1 MNNDYRLQLLSHSE
15 IFPTKEEAMEY
26 IEDNFKGVALWG
38 EPALF
43 FYGTEREPKMILAV
57 GASHDTKKP
66 RICTIDDA
74 ELREL
79 IQEVKD
85 ATDKN
90 TEDIA
95 KAAERILNIVNS
107 VGLTLDENKI
117 KDQISY
123 EPDRSDEL
131 IGEAKTVAEAIAIIS
146 TFVQKKFAEME
157 LTVEDGES
165 IDFTFDKTD
174 EGSTLTGEVKIS
186 TEGSDDDLFFNN
198 NIVGIKADG
207 LFASCNIEYDAERNQ
222 LIFTTSGI
230 KNGRFVT
237 DANKK
242 IIDFG
247 AHTIY
252 VADNEDH
259 NVAVTINQERGT
271 ISADVKISSDDDN
284 LLVSKD
290 GKMYVS
296 GRAKDIKYKNT
307 TVAAKLTAID
317 EAVADILDKIH
328 VLTIEDLIQG
338 DESDSIITKAIK
350 NQNGGYTVTAD
361 VRLSSDES
369 IQIGNGGIR
378 ANIDINV
385 DATNNKLILSVGNVQ
400 KEVSLPGVSILDNI
414 YYDPVNKTIVITWK
428 DGSQKTIIPVGD
440 MLKTWIVS
448 NDPTSPI
455 VLTKTEPSVAGQ
467 PETLSADLKL
477 APTDN
482 IIGKDAQGYIYV
494 RGSEIDNKIAAESSA
509 RQAADTEI
517 NNALSSEVQA
527 RQAADAELNSAIQ
540 NEANTRHSEDDIL
553 KDSINAAREEAANAL
568 DAKATEIYTRID
580 EDEDKI
586 NQAFDDAAE
595 AKSLVELTNAN
606 LTAEINRAQ
615 TAEGVNANAI
625 ANVVTRVTAVESGLA
640 TEIETRSTADAVHDE
655 QISNLRDAV
664 TSVETSHQQD
674 IERLSGEIADNASA
688 ISILNGSE
696 NTNGSVRE
704 TVKIAKDEL
713 TLAINNEKTRAEGKE
728 GELAAGIAEEVSR
741 ATAAE
746 ATTLANAKAYA
757 DDKAAAA
764 EHNANDYTDDAKA
777 EAIQTSKD
785 YTDSKVADNL
795 ATAKAYTDDK
805 TANVQHLAEDYTNAA
820 KAEAI
825 QTSKDYTDSKVVST
839 TADAKAY
846 TDNAVANEQARAQAA
861 ETANAN
867 DIVALKEKDIQ
878 IDGELANKVES
889 VTIVK
894 STASDYQYIL
904 KVDGV
909 DAGEI
914 NIPEIDMLQEV
925 TYDPVSKKL
934 RFVFHT
940 ADGYTETVINIADLI
955 DTYLAGNGLTL
966 TDNVFSV
973 KINPASEFISV
984 DENGIK
990 VSGISEAL
998 LTKANVGD
1006 SYTKAESDAK
1016 YLTEHQDVSK
1026 FAEKTYVDEK
1036 DAEINTHLN
1045 NIEAKADE
1053 NTANITV
1060 INGNEAQEGS
1070 IKKALKDAK
1079 DYTDSEVEIE
1089 KNRAIA
1095 AETANSDAI
1104 AIINGNESQEG
1115 SIKKALADAKAYTDA
1130 EVATENSRAV
1140 GVENTLSDAIAVIN
1154 GNEAQEGSIKKALK
1168 DAKDYTDTAV
1178 ADEKTARE
1186 AADIQIN
1193 TAIDQKANK
1202 SEVYTKSE
1210 IEGKGYLTSTDIAP
1224 LATKEEVNAENTRA
1238 VAAESNLATD
1248 IAAANSNIATNTS
1261 NIADLRA
1268 EAARLN
1274 LIVDETNTVKLIKS
1288 KDNTGTEL
1296 AANVKLDATNTN
1308 IIKVS
1313 GNGIYADVEMSY
1325 SQTTNKITFSN
1336 GLTTQEFELAGASLI
1351 EDGYY
1356 NSTTK
1361 QIVLITRLADGTTK
1375 EIKIDAEA
1383 LIHTLKVDNGTN
1395 NPIKLT
1401 KTTDGDGVDVISAR
1415 LDIST
1420 ESHNQILNNN
1430 GTLYASNEATQHTA
1444 LWNGTEKTLQEVIEL
1459 LKTTAEEG
1467 GQAAQEI
1474 VEIKSELQ
1482 EVERNIRT
1490 MESTVSTLSTR
1501 VSENSTA
1508 IATNTGSINTLTTQ
1522 VSDLNGRVTNLT
1534 NEFNG
1539 LNETVRSYETRVSS
1553 LESDNTN
1560 NKTNI
1565 ATLINDVNTIQTQ
1578 LGDISGLKTVEER
1591 LETLEDEAHDSD
1603 FGTY

>member
-57 GASHDTKKP
+57 GASHDTRKP
-66 RICTIDDA
+66 RICVIDDA

-198 NIVGIKADG
+198 NIVGIKSDG

-222 LIFTTSGI
+222 LIFTTSGV

-296 GRAKDIKYKNT
+296 GRAKDIKYKDT
-307 TVAAKLTAID
+307 TVAAKLTSID
-317 EAVADILDKIH
+317 KAVSDILDKIH

-338 DESDSIITKAIK
+338 DESDSILTKAIK

-378 ANIDINV
+378 ANIDIEV
-385 DATNNKLILSVGNVQ
+385 DSTNNKLVLKVGNTQ
-400 KEVSLPGVSILDNI
+400 KSVSLPGISILDDI
-414 YYDPVNKTIVITWK
+414 YYDSVNKCIVITWK
-428 DGSQKTIIPVGD
+428 DGTQQTVIPVAD
-440 MLKTWIVS
+440 MLKTWVVANNPS
-448 NDPTSPI
+448 SPI
-455 VLTKTEPSVAGQ
+455 VLTKSESAASGQ
-467 PETLSADLKL
+467 PDTLSADIKL

-482 IIGKDAQGYIYV
+482 LIGKDSYGQLYV
-494 RGSEIDNKIAAESSA
+494 KASDIDNKVAAEAS
-509 RQAADTEI
+509 
-517 NNALSSEVQA
+517 A

-568 DAKATEIYTRID
+568 DAKATEIYDRID

-625 ANVVTRVTAVESGLA
+625 ANVTTRVTAVESGLA

-728 GELAAGIAEEVSR
+728 GELAADIAEEVSR

-746 ATTLANAKAYA
+746 ATTLANAKAY
-757 DDKAAAA
+757 
-764 EHNANDYTDDAKA
+764 
-777 EAIQTSKD
+777 
-785 YTDSKVADNL
+785 
-795 ATAKAYTDDK
+795 TDDK
-805 TANVQHLAEDYTNAA
+805 TAYVQHLAEDYTNSA

-867 DIVALKEKDIQ
+867 DIVALKAKDIQ

-914 NIPEIDMLQEV
+914 NIPEIDMLQDV
-925 TYDPVSKKL
+925 NYDPTSKNL
-934 RFVFHT
+934 RFIFHT
-940 ADGYTETVINIADLI
+940 ADGYAETVINIADLV

-990 VSGISEAL
+990 VSGISTAL

-1016 YLTEHQDVSK
+1016 YLTQHQDVSM

-1036 DAEINTHLN
+1036 DAEINTRLN
-1045 NIEAKADE
+1045 NVETKAED
-1053 NTANITV
+1053 NAANIAV

-1079 DYTDSEVEIE
+1079 GYTDAEVATE

-1095 AETANSDAI
+1095 AETANA
-1104 AIINGNESQEG
+1104 
-1115 SIKKALADAKAYTDA
+1115 
-1130 EVATENSRAV
+1130 
-1140 GVENTLSDAIAVIN
+1140 DAIAVIN

-1186 AADIQIN
+1186 AADIEIN
-1193 TAIDQKANK
+1193 AAIDQKANK

-1210 IEGKGYLTSTDIAP
+1210 IEGKGYLTSTDIAT

-1248 IAAANSNIATNTS
+1248 IAAANGKIATNTS
-1261 NIADLRA
+1261 NIADLQA

-1274 LIVDETNTVKLIKS
+1274 LIADETNTVKLIKS

-1296 AANVKLDATNTN
+1296 SANVKLDATSTN

-1325 SQTTNKITFSN
+1325 SQATNKITFSN

-1356 NSTTK
+1356 NSATK
-1361 QIVLITRLADGTTK
+1361 QIVLITRLSDGTTK

-1401 KTTDGDGVDVISAR
+1401 KTTDSEGVDVISAR

-1474 VEIKSELQ
+1474 AEVKAELQ
-1482 EVERNIRT
+1482 EVERNLRT
-1490 MESTVSTLSTR
+1490 MDSTVSALSTR

-1534 NEFNG
+1534 NDFEE
-1539 LNETVRSYETRVSS
+1539 LDDTVQSYEARVSA

-1565 ATLINDVNTIQTQ
+1565 ATLINEVDTMQTQ
-1578 LGDISGLKTVEER
+1578 LGDISGLKTVAQR
-1591 LETLEDEAHDSD
+1591 LEELEEFDC
-1603 FGTY
+1603 GTY

>member
-57 GASHDTKKP
+57 GASHDTRKP
-66 RICTIDDA
+66 RICVIDDA

-95 KAAERILNIVNS
+95 KAAERILNIVDS

-131 IGEAKTVAEAIAIIS
+131 IGEAQTVAEAIAIIS

-174 EGSTLTGEVKIS
+174 DGSTLTGEVKIS

-198 NIVGIKADG
+198 NIVGIKPDG
-207 LFASCNIEYDAERNQ
+207 IFASCNIEFDAERNQ
-222 LIFTTSGI
+222 LIFTTSGV

-338 DESDSIITKAIK
+338 DESDSILTKAIK

-378 ANIDINV
+378 ANIDIEV
-385 DATNNKLILSVGNVQ
+385 DSANNKLVLKVGNTQ
-400 KEVSLPGVSILDNI
+400 KSVSLPGISILDDI
-414 YYDPVNKTIVITWK
+414 YYDSVNKCIVITWK
-428 DGSQKTIIPVGD
+428 DGTQQTIIPVAD
-440 MLKTWIVS
+440 MLKTWVVANNPS
-448 NDPTSPI
+448 SPI
-455 VLTKTEPSVAGQ
+455 VLTKSESATAGQ
-467 PETLSADLKL
+467 PDTLSADIKL

-482 IIGKDAQGYIYV
+482 LIGKDSYGQLYV
-494 RGSEIDNKIAAESSA
+494 KASDIDNKVAAEASA

-517 NNALSSEVQA
+517 NNALSNEVQA

-540 NEANTRHSEDDIL
+540 NEANTRHEQDDIL

-568 DAKATEIYTRID
+568 DTKATEIYTRID

-625 ANVVTRVTAVESGLA
+625 ANVTTRVTAVESGLA
-640 TEIETRSTADAVHDE
+640 TERETRSTADAVHDE

-728 GELAAGIAEEVSR
+728 GELASDIAEEVSR

-746 ATTLANAKAYA
+746 ATTLANAKTYT

-764 EHNANDYTDDAKA
+764 EHNANDYTDAAKA

-785 YTDSKVADNL
+785 YTDEKVADNL

-805 TANVQHLAEDYTNAA
+805 TAYAQHLAEDYTNAA

-846 TDNAVANEQARAQAA
+846 TDNAVANEQTRAQAA

-867 DIVALKEKDIQ
+867 DIVALKAKDIQ
-878 IDGELANKVES
+878 IDGELANKIET

-925 TYDPVSKKL
+925 NYDPTSKNL

-940 ADGYTETVINIADLI
+940 ADGYAETVINIADLV

-990 VSGISEAL
+990 VSGISTAL

-1016 YLTEHQDVSK
+1016 YLTQHQDVSM

-1045 NIEAKADE
+1045 NVEAKADE
-1053 NTANITV
+1053 NTANIAV

-1079 DYTDSEVEIE
+1079 DYADSEVETE

-1095 AETANSDAI
+1095 AETSNSDAI

-1168 DAKDYTDTAV
+1168 DAKVYTDTAV

-1186 AADIQIN
+1186 AADIEIN
-1193 TAIDQKANK
+1193 AAIDQKANK

-1210 IEGKGYLTSTDIAP
+1210 IEGKGYLTSTDIAT

-1248 IAAANSNIATNTS
+1248 IAAANGNIATNTS
-1261 NIADLRA
+1261 NIADLQA

-1296 AANVKLDATNTN
+1296 SANVKLDATNTN

-1325 SQTTNKITFSN
+1325 SQATNKITFSN

-1395 NPIKLT
+1395 NPIKLA
-1401 KTTDGDGVDVISAR
+1401 KTTDSDGVDVISAR

-1430 GTLYASNEATQHTA
+1430 GTLYASNEASEHTA
-1444 LWNGTEKTLQEVIEL
+1444 LWNGTEKTLQEVIEI

-1467 GQAAQEI
+1467 GEAAQEI
-1474 VEIKSELQ
+1474 AEIKAELQ

-1490 MESTVSTLSTR
+1490 MESTVSALSTR
-1501 VSENSTA
+1501 VSENTTA

-1534 NEFNG
+1534 NDFDE
-1539 LNETVRSYETRVSS
+1539 LDRTVQSYEARVSA

-1565 ATLINDVNTIQTQ
+1565 ATLINEVDTMQTQ
-1578 LGDISGLKTVEER
+1578 LGDISGLKTVAQR
-1591 LETLEDEAHDSD
+1591 LEELEEFDC
-1603 FGTY
+1603 GTY

>member
-57 GASHDTKKP
+57 GASHDTRKP
-66 RICTIDDA
+66 RICVIDDA

-95 KAAERILNIVNS
+95 KAAERILNIVDS

-131 IGEAKTVAEAIAIIS
+131 IGEAQTVAEAIAIIS

-186 TEGSDDDLFFNN
+186 TEGSDDDLLFNN
-198 NIVGIKADG
+198 NIVGIKPDG
-207 LFASCNIEYDAERNQ
+207 IFASCNIEFDAERNQ
-222 LIFTTSGI
+222 LIFTTSGV

-338 DESDSIITKAIK
+338 DESDSILTKAIK

-378 ANIDINV
+378 ANIDIEV
-385 DATNNKLILSVGNVQ
+385 DSANNKLVLKVGNTQ
-400 KEVSLPGVSILDNI
+400 KSVSLPGISILDDI
-414 YYDPVNKTIVITWK
+414 YYDSVNKCIVITWK
-428 DGSQKTIIPVGD
+428 DGTQQTVIPVAD
-440 MLKTWIVS
+440 MLKTWVVANNPS
-448 NDPTSPI
+448 SPI
-455 VLTKTEPSVAGQ
+455 VLTKSESATSGQ
-467 PETLSADLKL
+467 PDTLSADIKL

-482 IIGKDAQGYIYV
+482 LIGKDAYGQLYV
-494 RGSEIDNKIAAESSA
+494 KSSDVDNKIAAEAS
-509 RQAADTEI
+509 
-517 NNALSSEVQA
+517 A

-540 NEANTRHSEDDIL
+540 NEANTRHAEDDIL

-586 NQAFDDAAE
+586 NQAFDNAAE

-625 ANVVTRVTAVESGLA
+625 ANVTTRVTAVESGLA
-640 TEIETRSTADAVHDE
+640 TERETRSTADAVHDE

-728 GELAAGIAEEVSR
+728 GELASDIAEEVSR

-746 ATTLANAKAYA
+746 ATTLANAKTYA

-764 EHNANDYTDDAKA
+764 EHNANDYTDAAKA

-785 YTDSKVADNL
+785 YTDEKVADNL

-805 TANVQHLAEDYTNAA
+805 TAYAQHLAEDYTNAA

-867 DIVALKEKDIQ
+867 DIVALKAKDIQ
-878 IDGELANKVES
+878 IDGELANKIET

-925 TYDPVSKKL
+925 NYDPTSKNL

-940 ADGYTETVINIADLI
+940 ADGYAETVINIEDLV

-990 VSGISEAL
+990 VSGISTAL

-1016 YLTEHQDVSK
+1016 YLTQHQDVSM

-1045 NIEAKADE
+1045 NVEAKVDE
-1053 NTANITV
+1053 NTANIAV

-1079 DYTDSEVEIE
+1079 DYADSEVETE

-1115 SIKKALADAKAYTDA
+1115 SIKKALTDAKAYTDT

-1186 AADIQIN
+1186 AADIEIN
-1193 TAIDQKANK
+1193 ASIDQKANK

-1210 IEGKGYLTSTDIAP
+1210 IEGKGYLTSTDIAT

-1248 IAAANSNIATNTS
+1248 IAAANGNIATNTS
-1261 NIADLRA
+1261 NIADLQA

-1296 AANVKLDATNTN
+1296 SANVKLDATNTN

-1325 SQTTNKITFSN
+1325 SQATNKITFSN

-1395 NPIKLT
+1395 NPIKLA
-1401 KTTDGDGVDVISAR
+1401 KTTDSDGVDVISAR

-1430 GTLYASNEATQHTA
+1430 GTLYASNEASEHTA

-1474 VEIKSELQ
+1474 AEVKAELQ
-1482 EVERNIRT
+1482 EVERNLRT

-1501 VSENSTA
+1501 VSENTTA

-1534 NEFNG
+1534 NDFEE
-1539 LNETVRSYETRVSS
+1539 LDETVQSYEARVSA

-1565 ATLINDVNTIQTQ
+1565 ATLINEVDTMQTQ
-1578 LGDISGLKTVEER
+1578 LGDISGLKTVAQR
-1591 LETLEDEAHDSD
+1591 LEELEEFDC
-1603 FGTY
+1603 GTY